1 MRRPAFREPM
11 GGGNGSGT
19 RADAPSSRSWAQMH
33 AIVVQ
38 DGASLKNAAVDRQN
52 RRSHLLVAPMPREV
66 LAPLDCS
73 QGVII

>member
-1 MRRPAFREPM
+1 
-11 GGGNGSGT
+11 
-19 RADAPSSRSWAQMH
+19 MH

>member
-1 MRRPAFREPM
+1 
-11 GGGNGSGT
+11 
-19 RADAPSSRSWAQMH
+19 MH

-66 LAPLDCS
+66 LATLDCS